1 MIMTILQTIGIRN
14 ILLICACLLSFLGGY
29 QYCSLHYSVEI
40 SKYKLEAEKRKN
52 ELLQGVDESN
62 KLAREKIASIERN
75 NTTNMEKLKHEYETT
90 ISTLRTKYKLTN
102 SMQCNST
109 RSTDNVSPETAD
121 SSKLRCYTENELYR
135 KIERSMAIANECD
148 QLATKYN
155 ALLEVC
161 NAQYIQPK

>member
-1 MIMTILQTIGIRN
+1 M
-14 ILLICACLLSFLGGY
+14 
-29 QYCSLHYSVEI
+29 EI

-52 ELLQGVDESN
+52 ELLQSVDKSN
-62 KLAREKIASIERN
+62 KLAREKIASIERDN
-75 NTTNMEKLKHEYETT
+75 SANMEKLKHDYETT

-102 SMQCNST
+102 SVQCNST
-109 RSTDNVSPETAD
+109 RGTDNMSPETTN
-121 SSKLRCYTENELYR
+121 SSKLRCYTEDELYR

-161 NAQYIQPK
+161 NAQYIQSK

>member
-1 MIMTILQTIGIRN
+1 MIMTIFQTIGIRN

-52 ELLQGVDESN
+52 ELLQSVDKSN
-62 KLAREKIASIERN
+62 NLAREKIASIERN
-75 NTTNMEKLKHEYETT
+75 NTANMEKLKHEYETT

-102 SMQCNST
+102 SVQCNST
-109 RSTDNVSPETAD
+109 RSTDNVSSETTD
-121 SSKLRCYTENELYR
+121 SSKLRCYTEDELYR

>member
-52 ELLQGVDESN
+52 ELLQSVDKSN

-75 NTTNMEKLKHEYETT
+75 NTANMEKLKHEYETT

-102 SMQCNST
+102 SVQCNST
-109 RSTDNVSPETAD
+109 RSTDNVSSETTD
-121 SSKLRCYTENELYR
+121 SSKLRCYTEAELYS
-135 KIERSMAIANECD
+135 KIEKSLAIGKECD
-148 QLATKYN
+148 QLAEQYN
-155 ALLEVC
+155 TLLKVC
-161 NAQYIQPK
+161 KVD

>member
-1 MIMTILQTIGIRN
+1 MTIFQTIGIRN
-14 ILLICACLLSFLGGY
+14 ILLICACLLFFLGGY

-52 ELLQGVDESN
+52 ELLQSVDKSN
-62 KLAREKIASIERN
+62 KLVREKITSIERD
-75 NTTNMEKLKHEYETT
+75 NTANMEKLKHDYEAT
-90 ISTLRTKYKLTN
+90 IATLRTKYKLTN
-102 SMQCNST
+102 SVQCNST
-109 RSTDNVSPETAD
+109 RSTDNVSSETTD
-121 SSKLRCYTENELYR
+121 SSKLRCYTEDELYR